1 MSGNVKFLGNRT
13 LAALTVAVTF
23 AVAAPSASYAG
34 FGGGGGGGLGGALGG
49 VGDAVG
55 GIGGGVGGAVG
66 GAVGSVTGSG
76 GGTSVGVD
84 ATVGGVN
91 ASVNVGVGTGTQMSP
106 TEARAIRATVRTI
119 NITAL
124 AEVGLTAPQRE
135 ALATIGID
143 IGGIIDLSIQLGGNR
158 PTRQNVLDA
167 LNSLPTR
174 DRSTA

>member
-1 MSGNVKFLGNRT
+1 
-13 LAALTVAVTF
+13 
-23 AVAAPSASYAG
+23 
-34 FGGGGGGGLGGALGG
+34 
-49 VGDAVG
+49 
-55 GIGGGVGGAVG
+55 
-66 GAVGSVTGSG
+66 
-76 GGTSVGVD
+76 
-84 ATVGGVN
+84 
-91 ASVNVGVGTGTQMSP
+91 MSP

-174 DRSTA
+174 DRSTALVQCRRVATSGGLFSNAVKGVCSRALSGA